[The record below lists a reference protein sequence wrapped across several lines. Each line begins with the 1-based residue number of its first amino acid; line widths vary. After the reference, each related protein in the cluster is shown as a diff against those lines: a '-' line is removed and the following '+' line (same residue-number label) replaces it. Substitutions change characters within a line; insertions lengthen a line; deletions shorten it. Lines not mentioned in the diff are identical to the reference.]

1 MSEMS
6 LSGREKRL
14 KGRIGE
20 NTNILFISHCVEIS
34 KKKKGGGGARGG
46 GEKKKRKM
54 HILLDVPTLGF

>member
-34 KKKKGGGGARGG
+34 KTKRGARGG

-54 HILLDVPTLGF
+54 CILLDVPTLGF